1 MDRNQDRFAP
11 LGPEAIAPDDWEQ
24 REVYAK
30 FGLAIYTCQCLE
42 TQLVNYLVARQATT
56 AGFETTEAIDE
67 VFGDLFGSPF
77 GRNLRRL
84 NTVVADV
91 GPIGQELREVLA
103 LRNDLVHHWMRVR
116 ALDQG
121 TSKKRQAMIA
131 ELDVAIDR
139 IRTIDVQLV
148 AMTHKLLAQAGIT
161 DLVEQEYARLSRISE
176 NDDASNP
183 LRDIEAFMQSR
194 RA

>member
-1 MDRNQDRFAP
+1 MERNPDRFAP
-11 LGPEAIAPDDWEQ
+11 IGQEAIAPDDWEQ

-30 FGLAIYTCQCLE
+30 FGLAIYACQCLE
-42 TQLVNYLVARQATT
+42 TQLVNYLVAWQATT

-67 VFGDLFGSPF
+67 VFAELFGSPL

-84 NTVVADV
+84 DMIVADL

-121 TSKKRQAMIA
+121 TSKKRQALIA
-131 ELDVAIDR
+131 ELDAAIDR

-148 AMTHKLLAQAGIT
+148 GMTHKLLEQAGIT
-161 DLVEQEYARLSRISE
+161 DLVEQEYVRLSRISE
-176 NDDASNP
+176 NDDVSNP
-183 LRDIEAFMQSR
+183 LRDVEAFMQPR